1 MTLAL
6 LLVLAA
12 APTPQTWKFQTD
24 GTPEVHISNIE
35 GSISVEGVDGNS
47 VFFEVLQ
54 DRDVKSGNT
63 SLVEVV
69 QDGDKVKARV
79 CCGPCE
85 SERRANRCNDVAPTR
100 FVVKVPRGTELHVSA
115 VNAPVRV
122 AGVAGEQ
129 EISSVNGKVDVS
141 GSKKDLSVSAVAG
154 DVTLAPEQV
163 AATSVSTVSGNVR
176 LKMPERADARLQFSS
191 VSGSYDGKSVA
202 LGSKSRTWGEG
213 THSIEVSTVSGAL
226 DTGSKN

>member
-63 SLVEVV
+63 FPVEVV

-85 SERRANRCNDVAPTR
+85 SERHNRCNDVAPTR

-115 VNAPVRV
+115 VNASVRV

-141 GSKKDLSVSAVAG
+141 GSKNDLSVSAVAG

-191 VSGSYDGKSVA
+191 VSGSYNGKSVA

-213 THSIEVSTVSGAL
+213 THSVEVSTVSGAL

>member
-35 GSISVEGVDGNS
+35 GSVAVEGVDGNS

-54 DRDVKSGNT
+54 ERDGKSGNT
-63 SLVEVV
+63 FPIEVV
-69 QDGDKVKARV
+69 QEGDEVRARV
-79 CCGPCE
+79 CCGPCGPE
-85 SERRANRCNDVAPTR
+85 QRKGKCNDVAPTR

-115 VNAPVRV
+115 VNASVRV

-129 EISSVNGKVDVS
+129 EIASVNGKVDVA
-141 GSKKDLSVSAVAG
+141 GSKGDLSVSAVTG

-191 VSGSYDGKSVA
+191 VSGSYNGKSAA
-202 LGSKSRTWGEG
+202 LGSRSHTWGEG
-213 THSIEVSTVSGAL
+213 THSVEVNTVSGAL

>member
-54 DRDVKSGNT
+54 DREVKSGNT
-63 SLVEVV
+63 FPVEVV

-85 SERRANRCNDVAPTR
+85 SERRSRCNDVAPTR

-115 VNAPVRV
+115 VNASVRV

-141 GSKKDLSVSAVAG
+141 GSKNDLSVSAVAG

-191 VSGSYDGKSVA
+191 VSGSYNGKSAA
-202 LGSKSRTWGEG
+202 LGSKSHTWGEG
-213 THSIEVSTVSGAL
+213 THSVEVSTVSGAL

>member
-35 GSISVEGVDGNS
+35 GSVSVDGVDGNN
-47 VFFEVLQ
+47 VYVEVLQ
-54 DRDVKSGNT
+54 ERDEKSRNAFP
-63 SLVEVV
+63 VEVV

-79 CCGPCE
+79 CCGPCDAE
-85 SERRANRCNDVAPTR
+85 QRSRKCEDMPRTR

-129 EISSVNGKVDVS
+129 EIASVNGKVDVS
-141 GSKKDLSVSAVAG
+141 GSRSDLSVSAVGG

-191 VSGSYDGKSVA
+191 VSGSYNGKSVA
-202 LGSKSRTWGEG
+202 LGSKSHTWGEG
-213 THSIEVSTVSGAL
+213 THSVEVNTVSGAL
-226 DTGSKN
+226 ETGSKN

>member
-54 DRDVKSGNT
+54 DRDAKSGNT
-63 SLVEVV
+63 FPVEVV

-85 SERRANRCNDVAPTR
+85 ARRSRCDDVAPTR

-115 VNAPVRV
+115 VNASVRV

-141 GSKKDLSVSAVAG
+141 GSKNDLSVSAVAG

-191 VSGSYDGKSVA
+191 VSGSYNGKSAA
-202 LGSKSRTWGEG
+202 LGSKSHTWGEG